1 MEPLTDYKKHLQA
14 RHLAAATIEQQ
25 INMLEHFYQ
34 WLAQRPC
41 GSLRDLRDL
50 DLTDILTYKKHL
62 AKPRKTTGKTNSLG
76 YQHIQL
82 RSIKNYTAYL
92 KEHDQLLIDPC
103 ENLPVLRTPKTL
115 PKGVLSNSQV
125 MKLLRMCD
133 LSDPFGFR
141 DRAIMEMLF
150 SCGLRGRELS
160 RLTIYDPDFDKR
172 TLRIHQAKG
181 RKDRIVPIGKAALE
195 YLREYIARVR
205 PIILGKNQSNQSSR
219 VFNKR
224 ANGAA
229 ALFLSQAGTPLR
241 VDTLWKIIRG
251 YRKNANLSQTVT
263 THSFRHSC
271 ATEMLKGGAS
281 IRHVQEMLGHADIST
296 TQIYTHLAKADLQK
310 IHQKTAPSERRKNK
324 EAPTFELTNWRPRKY
339 KKLRTPRKKK

>member
-1 MEPLTDYKKHLQA
+1 MEPLANYKKYLEA

-25 INMLEHFYQ
+25 IKMLKSFYE
-34 WLAQRPC
+34 WLAQRHC
-41 GSLRDLRDL
+41 DAYRDLRDL
-50 DLTDILTYKKHL
+50 SLTDILAYKKHL
-62 AKPRKTTGKTNSLG
+62 NKPRETTGKPNSLG

-82 RSIKNYTAYL
+82 RSVKNYTAFL
-92 KEHDQLLIDPC
+92 KERDQLLIDPC

-115 PKGVLSNSQV
+115 PKGVLSNGQV

-141 DRAIMEMLF
+141 DRTIIEMLF
-150 SCGLRGRELS
+150 SCGLRGRELC
-160 RLTIYDPDFDKR
+160 RLTIYDPDFDKKM
-172 TLRIHQAKG
+172 LRVLQAKG
-181 RKDRIVPIGKAALE
+181 RKDRVVPIGKAALE

-205 PIILGKNQSNQSSR
+205 PIILEKNQGN
-219 VFNKR
+219 R

-241 VDTLWKIIRG
+241 VDTLWKLIRG

-263 THSFRHSC
+263 THSFRHAC

-281 IRHVQEMLGHADIST
+281 VRHVQEMLGHADIST

-310 IHQKTAPSERRKNK
+310 IHQKTAPSERRKDK
-324 EAPTFELTNWRPRKY
+324 AAPTFELTNWRKRKR
-339 KKLRTPRKKK
+339 KKKRTPRKEK